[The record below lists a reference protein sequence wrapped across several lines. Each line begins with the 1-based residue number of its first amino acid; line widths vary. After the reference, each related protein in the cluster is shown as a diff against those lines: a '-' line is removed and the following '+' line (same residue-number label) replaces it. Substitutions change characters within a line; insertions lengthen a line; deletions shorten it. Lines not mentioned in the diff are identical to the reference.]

1 MAGTKKFSIINN
13 IFLRELKK
21 KNLKMGLD
29 FKNKMRRF
37 KRIKKSV
44 NNNFRV
50 DERTRQNHFLKK
62 KFFLVIFFF
71 LFK

>member
-1 MAGTKKFSIINN
+1 
-13 IFLRELKK
+13 
-21 KNLKMGLD
+21 MGLD

-37 KRIKKSV
+37 KRIKKPV